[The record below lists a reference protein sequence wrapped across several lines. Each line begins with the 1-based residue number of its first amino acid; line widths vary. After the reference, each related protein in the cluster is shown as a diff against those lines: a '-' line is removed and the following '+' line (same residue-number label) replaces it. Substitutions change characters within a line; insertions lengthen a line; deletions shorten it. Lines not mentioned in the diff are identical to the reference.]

1 MTRAEV
7 YESSVAKGAAFLDK
21 EADFNWRDQ
30 IDVTTLDLGVAD
42 RCILGQLYGDYSD
55 GVWSLG
61 IENADE
67 LGFSTEFSYRVL
79 TRYWKEELSR
89 SA

>member
-21 EADFNWRDQ
+21 EADFDWRER

-42 RCILGQLYGDYSD
+42 RCILGQLYGDYGD
-55 GVWSLG
+55 GVWMLG
-61 IENADE
+61 ISDATE
-67 LGFSTEFSYRVL
+67 LGFTTEYSYRVL